1 MQSCQG
7 NILSLQI
14 GHIKGISI
22 RLHFTLIITFVLID
36 WTLSTYFMPQYVKG
50 LTSVDYWLMGSA
62 GSLLLFFSILLH
74 ELAHS
79 MVARLYN
86 IPVKSITLFI
96 FGGVSDIA
104 REPKDFHQEFKM
116 SIVGPLASLGLG
128 GIFALCNWLIS
139 NEPNSGNTVLYLQEI
154 KGVMFY
160 GAISNIILGIFN
172 LIPAFPL
179 DGGRVLRAG
188 LVRWKKD
195 YHDATKIAT
204 TIGVLISYLFMGFG
218 FMILIRG
225 DFISGLW
232 IVLIG
237 WFLHNGAQSYMSQ
250 FELTTALRGV
260 IVGNIM
266 NTKVVS
272 IKQDVSVNFALMN
285 SFMTSMKSELPVINE
300 QDHLLGMIT
309 LKSILTIPEN
319 KRESIKVQDIM
330 IQTGYLVITKPE
342 MEVEKAFI
350 QMVQKRVGKIFVC
363 DKDGKILGL
372 VSKTDIM
379 NIASE
384 RQKYLHAIKRTSL

>member
-1 MQSCQG
+1 
-7 NILSLQI
+7 
-14 GHIKGISI
+14 
-22 RLHFTLIITFVLID
+22 
-36 WTLSTYFMPQYVKG
+36 
-50 LTSVDYWLMGSA
+50 
-62 GSLLLFFSILLH
+62 
-74 ELAHS
+74 
-79 MVARLYN
+79 MVARRYN

-104 REPKDFHQEFKM
+104 KEPKDFHQEFKM

-128 GIFALCNWLIS
+128 GIFALCNWLILNES
-139 NEPNSGNTVLYLQEI
+139 NSSNTILYLQQI

-225 DFISGLW
+225 DFVGGLW
-232 IVLIG
+232 IILIG
-237 WFLHNGAQSYMSQ
+237 WFMHNGAQSYMAQ
-250 FELTTALRGV
+250 FELTTALKGI

-266 NTKVVS
+266 NTKIISV
-272 IKQDVSVNFALMN
+272 KQDVSVNFALAN
-285 SFMTSMKSELPVINE
+285 FFMTSMKSELPVIDE
-300 QDHLLGMIT
+300 QDHLLGMIA
-309 LKSILTIPEN
+309 LKNILAIPED
-319 KRESIKVQDIM
+319 KRENVKVQDIM

-379 NIASE
+379 SIASE
-384 RQKYLHAIKRTSL
+384 RQKYLHAIKKTRS